1 MSKSAVCDC
10 KIRDY
15 SAYSDEKKQQ
25 IAPLLGAICLLLGET
40 CMSVRNENYENLLSG
55 VFSEYG
61 PEFLSG
67 LKQFVKCLA
76 VGLRV
81 IL

>member
-40 CMSVRNENYENLLSG
+40 CMSVRNEN
-55 VFSEYG
+55 
-61 PEFLSG
+61 
-67 LKQFVKCLA
+67 
-76 VGLRV
+76 
-81 IL
+81 